1 MREQPAGAPS
11 AAFFCPVP
19 FLVDK
24 TYLEALRRRIIGSP
38 FLKPLAD
45 AIRETPA
52 IWELLANDKRA
63 QHVASGDRGAEFA
76 RAFTKWITEGE
87 TGVIAS
93 QPSTIVSFPLL
104 LLTGLCQWCSYL
116 DLSGQTQADVLAALG
131 AGGIQG
137 YCGGML
143 STIAVA
149 SSAREEELGQRAG
162 NFYRTAFLMGVFMSE
177 GETGPP
183 ENAPD
188 MLIVRLKHQGQDKE
202 LIEQFPG
209 IYASATTNPVTI
221 CFAGRKSELA
231 PLKEYV
237 AANHMFSIQT
247 YPTGTGH
254 DPRNAQFLDG
264 MLAIV
269 AENESFHLPGAEALL
284 VPVQSNWDGELLLK
298 ETPTELAKN
307 VLGNIL
313 CGRCEWYTVVERVAK
328 SIDHSSKE
336 SSHSLLLLGGYD
348 CVPVEPFNHASLKI
362 AKIDIALTMR
372 EIAQRSAE
380 LASYAEDAVA
390 IVGSACRLPGANN
403 LDELWE
409 MLEKR
414 KSTCEEVR
422 PDRVPI
428 SGSHRASLDPK
439 VCYTPVIPNRAPSH
453 VVQLTGID
461 AKFYCQLALSRKWFG
476 NFIDNVDQFDNELFG
491 LSHSEATWMDPQ
503 QRILLELAY
512 EALDSYGHLGHRSYS
527 REGGHNVACFI
538 GGTLIEYNEH
548 TTTHAPTAYSAIGT
562 MQAFQCGRIS
572 HHFGW
577 YGPSE
582 TIDTACSSSL
592 VAISRAVAA
601 IRAGDCSMAV
611 AGGANVLGGVN
622 YYLDLAKAR
631 FLSSTGQCKAFDVSA
646 DGYCRADGA
655 GLVVLKRLKDAVASG
670 DHILAVIP
678 AAGTNQGGLS
688 KSITLPDGK
697 AQKQLYQR
705 VVRSA
710 GLQPRDISY
719 IECHG
724 TGTQAG
730 DPNEIA
736 GLRSVFGDADR
747 DKTLFVG
754 SVKGNVG
761 HAEAAAG
768 VTGLMKVLAMLS
780 KSKIPPQAS
789 FKAINPNIGP
799 LEPWGMAIP
808 SGAVQPWDASGNVRR
823 ALVNSY
829 GAAGSNASLIVCQSP
844 VARPKSAWWLN
855 RKETKEKDGLTNW
868 PLLVTAATQASLAA
882 NCQALANMVRSE
894 KPDVATL
901 LWTLSEK
908 RQRHRCRLVL
918 PVNKDGDHEAL
929 AAALDQAASSPAQGP
944 FDAKRMVLVF
954 GGQSQRT
961 VHLNSHLYDTTPQL
975 RHYLAECDAILG
987 ELGYPPVV
995 EDILN
1000 HDKVDQNV
1008 VLLQTATF
1016 VIQYSCAKT
1025 WEDAGLQI
1033 DAVVGHSFGE
1043 LTALAFSGAVSLRDG
1058 LRIVAERASLM
1069 QTAWGEEKGKMLAV
1083 HAPLDSVKS
1092 VIDDV
1097 KGLEIACY
1105 NSTGSQVVVGTTLE
1119 IERAEAVVAEKL
1131 KGTLCQRVDVTHGFH
1146 SKFVDDLLPA
1156 LEKLDD
1162 SLIFQKPRIH
1172 LELCTSEA
1180 RGTEPRNGHIRRHA
1194 RNPVFFED
1202 AIARLEQSLGPSIW
1216 LEAGIDTPI
1225 IPMVKRAV
1233 KDAGTHAFFP
1243 INFKT
1248 ARIPE
1253 TVIRDTTISLWR
1265 AGVDTTYWPWI
1276 GATAFEAIK
1285 LPVYRFTRKSFWT
1298 KWVDHPVEL
1307 QKRLDESLERQQLPA
1322 PITAASSSFKLISP
1336 STPGSNR
1343 FIVNVNAGRFQ
1354 QLVRGHAV
1362 CDQPMCPASM
1372 YMECVGMAVQ
1382 IQESNRKRDF
1392 PGAGITLHFANLA
1405 FNHPLTLSYD
1415 LQVSVVLDL
1424 EVDSDRSWTFSIES
1438 TRTSQSNRPTIHV
1451 RGVVALMPSADMRQL
1466 KTLLGDR
1473 TAQTKAHP
1481 DAETILSRRVYTL
1494 FGTVVDYSHVLRG
1507 IESLTLQGNWA
1518 VGTIKSP
1525 KQLVARHE
1533 TESSV
1538 LDLADAA
1545 IADNFVQVLGLA
1557 INTSEHVPQGSAF
1570 LVSSIDSFTFS
1581 QHCHLLNSTGSW
1593 TVTAHFNAEKNA
1605 KAISGDIY
1613 VTDNLG
1619 DVVASVLGVRF
1630 SLVQL
1635 SALRRVLDS
1644 AAGGQKTRST
1654 PDTSEGFQSGAIHG
1668 DYLNEVANA
1677 PPSALPALTSKHAAR
1692 QLEAQTS
1699 PYAVY
1704 APPTQAPKEPK
1715 PESQKNNTETVQLV
1729 RDTVARYTGAVAGE
1743 MPGDS
1748 TMTELGIDSLA
1759 IVQFADEIENLF
1771 KKQFATD
1778 DLGNM
1783 TLQSLVDNC
1792 ASSSMD
1798 SSVASSAGARA
1809 TNVTAG
1815 IASSEESLNLVNV
1828 VEKVVVKKVD
1838 GVDVEVD
1845 VHMPKVPGSKP
1856 LGVEYHIVCITSYV
1870 IANLSSVAAIL
1881 VHGGGHMALSRA
1893 TIPSS
1898 TIVALSKSGFL
1909 SISVDYRLCPEVNLV
1924 QGPMADI
1931 IDVYR
1936 WVFEELPS
1944 FAGSN
1949 GLSVDPRNV
1958 VAVGWSSGGHLAMA
1972 LDWMSQMAGLPAPKA
1987 VLTFYAPV
1995 AWASGST
2002 HAQSPRNVLS
2012 EEVKCTLRKLIKRST
2027 RKPYDIVLGH
2037 GFATDYYSLKWARG
2051 DGVRSQLICAAL
2063 VPGHCLPL
2071 LMRGLPSRN
2080 ENSDIDAC
2088 LQPMQ
2093 AEQLE
2098 SICPLTHALRKSYN
2112 TPTFM
2117 IHGIEDDI
2125 VPLASAVELHDALC
2139 AAGVPC
2145 QLLRVQ
2151 DAGHTFDYGLK
2162 YGDEAWQATIAPGFA
2177 FLESHAFS

>member
-1 MREQPAGAPS
+1 MGDQASGAPS

-24 TYLEALRRRIIGSP
+24 NYLAELRRRIVGSP

-45 AIRETPA
+45 AIEETPA

-63 QHVASGDRGAEFA
+63 QHVAVGNRGAEFA
-76 RAFTKWITEGE
+76 RAFAKWIAEGE

-93 QPSTIVSFPLL
+93 QPSTVVSFPLL

-116 DLSGQTQADVLAALG
+116 ELSGQTQADVLAALG

-149 SSAREEELGQRAG
+149 SSANEEELGQRAG
-162 NFYRTAFLMGVFMSE
+162 NFYRTAFLMGVYMSE

-188 MLIVRLKHQGQDKE
+188 MLIVRLKHPGQDKE
-202 LIEQFPG
+202 LMEQFPG

-237 AANHMFSIQT
+237 AANRMFSIQT

-254 DPRNAQFLDG
+254 DPRNSRYLDD

-269 AENESFHLPGAEALL
+269 AENESFHLPGAEALN
-284 VPVQSNWDGELLLK
+284 VPVQSNWDGERLLK
-298 ETPTELAKN
+298 ETPRELTKN

-313 CGRCEWYTVVERVAK
+313 CGRCEWYKVVERVAK
-328 SIDHSSKE
+328 RIREDSNE

-348 CVPVEPFNHASLKI
+348 CVPVEPFHQSSLKI
-362 AKIDIALTMR
+362 AKIDVVLTFR
-372 EIAQRSAE
+372 EVAQKRAE
-380 LASYAEDAVA
+380 LASYGDDAVA

-403 LDELWE
+403 LDELWQI
-409 MLEKR
+409 LEKR
-414 KSTCEEVR
+414 VSTCEEVR

-428 SGSHRASLDPK
+428 SGSYRASLDPK
-439 VCYTPVIPNRAPSH
+439 FTA
-453 VVQLTGID
+453 
-461 AKFYCQLALSRKWFG
+461 SRKWFG

-491 LSHSEATWMDPQ
+491 LSHSEAAWMDPQ

-527 REGGHNVACFI
+527 REAGHNIACFI

-548 TTTHAPTAYSAIGT
+548 TSTHAPTAYSAIGT

-601 IRAGDCSMAV
+601 VRAGDCSMAV
-611 AGGANVLGGVN
+611 AGGANILGGIN

-631 FLSSTGQCKAFDVSA
+631 FLSPTGQCKAFDVSA

-670 DHILAVIP
+670 DDVLAVIP

-697 AQKQLYQR
+697 AQQQLYQR
-705 VVRSA
+705 VVQSA
-710 GLQPRDISY
+710 GLQPKDISY

-730 DPNEIA
+730 DPNEIG
-736 GLRSVFGDADR
+736 GLRAVFGDANR
-747 DKTLFVG
+747 DKKLFVG

-768 VTGLMKVLAMLS
+768 VTGLMKVLAMLRE
-780 KSKIPPQAS
+780 SKIPPQAS
-789 FKAINPNIGP
+789 FENINTNIGS
-799 LEPWGMAIP
+799 LEPWNMAIP
-808 SGAVQPWDASGNVRR
+808 SGAVQPWDAPGNVRR

-829 GAAGSNASLIVCQSP
+829 GAAGSNASLVVCQSP
-844 VARPKSAWWLN
+844 SARPKSAWWLD
-855 RKETKEKDGLTNW
+855 RKKRKDEEIITSL
-868 PLLVTAATQASLAA
+868 PLLVTAASQASLAG
-882 NCQALANMVRSE
+882 NLRALADMVRSE
-894 KPDVATL
+894 KPDVGKL

-908 RQRHRCRLVL
+908 RQRHRYRAVL
-918 PVNKDGDHEAL
+918 PVNNIGDHEAL
-929 AAALDQAASSPAQGP
+929 AAALDQAASSPAQAP
-944 FDAKRMVLVF
+944 PKAKRTVLVF

-961 VHLNSHLYDTTPQL
+961 VRLDSHLYNTTPQL
-975 RHYLAECDAILG
+975 RRHLAECDAILS

-995 EDILN
+995 DDVLN

-1008 VLLQTATF
+1008 LLLQTATF
-1016 VIQYSCAKT
+1016 AIQYSCAKT
-1025 WEDAGLQI
+1025 WEDAGLHI

-1043 LTALAFSGAVSLRDG
+1043 LTALAFSGALSLRDG
-1058 LRIVAERASLM
+1058 IRVVAERASLM

-1083 HAPLDSVKS
+1083 HAPLDTVKS
-1092 VIDDV
+1092 LVDHV
-1097 KGLEIACY
+1097 KGLEIACF
-1105 NSTGSQVVVGTTLE
+1105 NSPGSYVVVGTTGE
-1119 IERAEAVVAEKL
+1119 IERAEAVVAEKF
-1131 KGTLCQRVDVTHGFH
+1131 KGTRCQHVDVTHGFH
-1146 SKFVDDLLPA
+1146 SKFVDDLLPG
-1156 LEKLDD
+1156 LEKLDN
-1162 SLIFQKPRIH
+1162 SLEFQKPRIR

-1180 RGTEPRNGHIRRHA
+1180 HENGPHNGHIGRHA
-1194 RNPVFFED
+1194 RNPVFFTE
-1202 AIARLEQSLGPSIW
+1202 AITRLAQSLGPSVW
-1216 LEAGIDTPI
+1216 LEAGTDSPI

-1233 KDAGTHAFFP
+1233 TDAGTHAFFP
-1243 INFKT
+1243 INFKA
-1248 ARIPE
+1248 ARKPE
-1253 TVIRDTTISLWR
+1253 TVICDTTIGLWR
-1265 AGVDTTYWPWI
+1265 AGVDATYWPWV
-1276 GATAFEAIK
+1276 GATGLEAIK
-1285 LPVYRFTRKSFWT
+1285 LPVYQFSRKSFWT
-1298 KWVDHPVEL
+1298 QWVDHPVEL
-1307 QKRLDESLERQQLPA
+1307 QKRLDEALQQQQLPA
-1322 PITAASSSFKLISP
+1322 PATAATPSFRLISP
-1336 STPGSNR
+1336 SPLDSNR
-1343 FIVNVNAGRFQ
+1343 FTVNVNSSRFQ

-1382 IQESNRKRDF
+1382 IHESNGKREF
-1392 PGAGITLHFANLA
+1392 PGAGAALHFGSLA
-1405 FNHPLTLSYD
+1405 FNHPLTLSPD

-1424 EVDSDRSWTFSIES
+1424 EAGHDRSWAFAIES
-1438 TRTSQSNRPTIHV
+1438 TRINQSDRPTVHV
-1451 RGVVALMPSADMRQL
+1451 RGVVALVPSADMRHV

-1473 TAQTKAHP
+1473 TAQLKAHP

-1507 IESLTLQGNWA
+1507 IESLTLHGNWA
-1518 VGTIKSP
+1518 VGIIKSP
-1525 KQLVARHE
+1525 KQLVAQHE

-1570 LVSSIDSFTFS
+1570 LVSSIDSFTLS
-1581 QHCHLLNSTGSW
+1581 PGCRLLNNTGSW
-1593 TVTAHFNAEKNA
+1593 TVTSHFNAEKNA
-1605 KAISGDIY
+1605 KAITGEIY
-1613 VTDNLG
+1613 VTDELG

-1644 AAGGQKTRST
+1644 LAGGPKTK
-1654 PDTSEGFQSGAIHG
+1654 
-1668 DYLNEVANA
+1668 
-1677 PPSALPALTSKHAAR
+1677 LP
-1692 QLEAQTS
+1692 
-1699 PYAVY
+1699 PYASEVFQPAAPLQKDFISQIGTAPSTTLQASPTKQITHQPQVPTPPHPVS
-1704 APPTQAPKEPK
+1704 APPTQATEEPK
-1715 PESQKNNTETVQLV
+1715 AKSQGSNLDAGRLV
-1729 RDTVARYTGAVAGE
+1729 RDIVARYTGAVAGE

-1759 IVQFADEIENLF
+1759 IVQFADEIDNLF

-1783 TLQSLVDNC
+1783 TLQSLIDAC
-1792 ASSSMD
+1792 GTGSISP
-1798 SSVASSAGARA
+1798 SVASSTSDRA
-1809 TNVTAG
+1809 SEVTADT
-1815 IASSEESLNLVNV
+1815 ASSEESFDLISKT
-1828 VEKVVVKKVD
+1828 ETVVVKNVD
-1838 GVDVEVD
+1838 GVSVEVD
-1845 VHMPKVPGSKP
+1845 AHMPTVQGSRP
-1856 LGVEYHIVCITSYV
+1856 LGV
-1870 IANLSSVAAIL
+1870 AIL
-1881 VHGGGHMALSRA
+1881 VHGGGHMALSKA

-1898 TIVALSKSGFL
+1898 AITALLRSGFL
-1909 SISVDYRLCPEVNLV
+1909 TISVNYRLCPEVNLV
-1924 QGPMADI
+1924 DGPMADI
-1931 IDVYR
+1931 VDVYR
-1936 WVFEELPS
+1936 WVFEKLPS
-1944 FAGSN
+1944 FAGNN

-1972 LDWMSQMAGLPAPKA
+1972 LDWMSRIAGLPALKA

-2012 EEVKCTLRKLIKRST
+2012 EEVKGALRPLIKRST
-2027 RKPYDIVLGH
+2027 RKPKTQYDDVLKH
-2037 GFATDYYSLKWARG
+2037 GFATDYYSLKWARE
-2051 DGVRSQLICAAL
+2051 DDPV
-2063 VPGHCLPL
+2063 H
-2071 LMRGLPSRN
+2071 
-2080 ENSDIDAC
+2080 
-2088 LQPMQ
+2088 
-2093 AEQLE
+2093 AEHLE
-2098 SICPLTHALRKSYN
+2098 SICPLTHALRKSYR

-2117 IHGIEDDI
+2117 IHGVEDDI
-2125 VPLASAVELHDALC
+2125 VPLASTVELYDALC

-2145 QLLRVQ
+2145 QLLPVEN
-2151 DAGHTFDYGLK
+2151 AGHTFDYGLK
-2162 YGDEAWQATIAPGFA
+2162 YGDDTWQATVAPGFA
-2177 FLESHAFS
+2177 FLTSQAFL